1 MEPTPEI
8 DCRNVNTL
16 WASVLVATLRRAG
29 VRRAVVSPG
38 SRSTPLTMALAR
50 AEGMVAV
57 PVLDER
63 AAGFFALGLAKASG
77 RPVVLVC
84 TSGTA
89 AANYLPAVIEAQAA
103 GVRLLVLTADRPAEL
118 RACSSG
124 QTIDQ
129 LKLYG
134 GYVSHFHELPLPE
147 ASHSLLS
154 ALRQS
159 VLHALERTS
168 FPAPGP
174 VHLNVPLR
182 DPLAP
187 VSDDGVAA
195 QAVAGIDWA
204 QFFGQVAEPARVAW
218 HGEIPPLHAD
228 VHGVIVVGPAHQATF
243 NAAAVA
249 EIARRL
255 GWPVLA
261 DGLSTLR
268 QSAVR
273 IPNLITTYDAILR
286 DSAQAERLKPE
297 MVLAIGAWPASKVLR
312 GWIEASGARIWQ
324 IDTGDE
330 NRDGLHGRTRRVRTS
345 LSVLAAALT
354 EATGPSGY
362 TLMWTKREGV
372 VRAELDRRLEAETV
386 LFEPKAA
393 WLLARHLPVGTP
405 VVVGNSMP
413 VRDLEYVW
421 PAGDRALRPWC
432 NRGANGIDGTLST
445 ALGIAEAAGR
455 PTVLLTGDLAF
466 LYDASGLLVR
476 RHFRGSLTVVVINN
490 NGGGIFEHLPVA
502 QFDPPFE
509 EFFATP
515 QSVDLATLCAAHGVA
530 HELVPDWTRF
540 TALIATLP
548 ASGLRVLEVRTDRK
562 RDAGA
567 RRLLLD
573 VKSAG

>member
-1 MEPTPEI
+1 
-8 DCRNVNTL
+8 
-16 WASVLVATLRRAG
+16 
-29 VRRAVVSPG
+29 VRRAVISPG

-50 AEGMVAV
+50 SEGITAV

-63 AAGFFALGLAKASG
+63 SAGFFALGLAKASG
-77 RPVVLVC
+77 RPVALVC

-89 AANYLPAVIEAQAA
+89 AANYLPAIVEAREA

-129 LKLYG
+129 VKLYG

-147 ASHSLLS
+147 ASLPVLR
-154 ALRQS
+154 ALRQA
-159 VLHALERTS
+159 VVHALERTS
-168 FPAPGP
+168 FPSPGP

-187 VSDDGVAA
+187 VADEGAAA
-195 QAVAGIDWA
+195 QAVAGTDWE
-204 QFFGQVAEPARVAW
+204 QFFAQVAEPARVAL
-218 HGEIPPLHAD
+218 HGEIPPVHAD
-228 VHGVIVVGPAHQATF
+228 VHGVIVVGPAHQVTF
-243 NAAAVA
+243 NAAAVS

-273 IPNLITTYDAILR
+273 VPNLVTTYDSILR
-286 DSAQAERLKPE
+286 DPVQAERLKPE
-297 MVLAIGAWPASKVLR
+297 MVLAIGAWPSSKVLR
-312 GWIEASGARIWQ
+312 GWLESSGARIWQ
-324 IDTGDE
+324 IDSGDD

-345 LSVLAAALT
+345 LSVLAAALPVAT
-354 EATGPSGY
+354 EPSGY
-362 TLMWTKREGV
+362 TVMWTRREAG
-372 VRAELDRRLEAETV
+372 VRAELDLRLEKETA

-393 WLLARHLPVGTP
+393 WLLARHLPMGTP
-405 VVVGNSMP
+405 VVLGNSMP
-413 VRDLEYVW
+413 VRDVEYVW
-421 PAGDRALRPWC
+421 PPGERALRTWC

-466 LYDASGLLVR
+466 LHDANGLLLR
-476 RHFRGSLTVVVINN
+476 RHFRSSLTVVVINN
-490 NGGGIFEHLPVA
+490 DGGGIFEHLPIT
-502 QFDPPFE
+502 QYDPPFE

-515 QSVDLATLCAAHGVA
+515 QSVDLAALCAAHSVA
-530 HELVPDWTRF
+530 HELVPDWERF
-540 TALIATLP
+540 TALISTLP
-548 ASGLRVLEVRTDRK
+548 ATGLRVLEVRTDRK
-562 RDAGA
+562 RDAAG
-567 RRLLLD
+567 RRALLD
-573 VKSAG
+573 VKPTS